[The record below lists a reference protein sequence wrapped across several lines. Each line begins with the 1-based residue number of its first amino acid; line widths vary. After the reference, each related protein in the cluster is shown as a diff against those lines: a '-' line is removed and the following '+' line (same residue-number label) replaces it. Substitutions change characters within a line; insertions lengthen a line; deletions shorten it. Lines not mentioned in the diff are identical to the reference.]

1 MTSPNIAVVIVKK
14 EGLVITVAVKAQAHL
29 ASQHELKATD
39 PGSNSGL
46 PRDQAT
52 IGRLYRHRCN
62 NDAEGDKEENS
73 AHPGLKPKKH
83 QPSGEG

>member
-39 PGSNSGL
+39 PGSQFRLATGSGHHWQTV
-46 PRDQAT
+46 P
-52 IGRLYRHRCN
+52 
-62 NDAEGDKEENS
+62 
-73 AHPGLKPKKH
+73 
-83 QPSGEG
+83 PSLQQ